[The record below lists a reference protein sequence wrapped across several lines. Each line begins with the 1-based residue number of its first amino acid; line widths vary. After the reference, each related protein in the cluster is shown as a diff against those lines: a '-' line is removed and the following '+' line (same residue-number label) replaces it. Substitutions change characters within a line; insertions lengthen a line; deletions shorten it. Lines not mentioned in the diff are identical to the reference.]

1 MCCQYCCNS
10 WCFKQLTFLQISP
23 SRIIINDSWSRLER
37 DRTVNVLRLFHS
49 YAVDFLRRS
58 VYNHLTSCVV
68 SEIDPND
75 PETQKA
81 ATKIQAV
88 FRGHKTRK
96 EMNKDQEDESQNFE
110 AEFRPDDKG
119 KSGYQMLISYICISL
134 YAGLSLINV
143 LYIILVFSS
152 LPEVGDSC
160 KLGR

>member
-1 MCCQYCCNS
+1 M
-10 WCFKQLTFLQISP
+10 QLNFLGDQ
-23 SRIIINDSWSRLER
+23 
-37 DRTVNVLRLFHS
+37 F
-49 YAVDFLRRS
+49 
-58 VYNHLTSCVV
+58 LTSCVV

-119 KSGYQMLISYICISL
+119 MSGSQRLISYICISL
-134 YAGLSLINV
+134 YAGLTLINV
-143 LYIILVFSS
+143 LYILVFSS
-152 LPEVGDSC
+152 LPEVGATWKWVLSLILIGIVVL
-160 KLGR
+160 KPKRFR